1 MNVRPNV
8 FEKILQPG
16 PRGKKS
22 KTFQLELHY
31 RATQE
36 SNKFSVILNNMK
48 VMCIF
53 DWILSIRDFLMES
66 PDDPFK
72 QGLTFL
78 LPIFVI
84 ICQRFETVFKINP
97 SVVKVLGKK
106 WSFNYLWIKIHFG
119 GLWKD
124 SVWKIIVTV
133 TNSRFLIKKNPSLC
147 TNWSWI
153 KCLVKFCVKC
163 FIM

>member
-1 MNVRPNV
+1 MHAGALKLKTWTVKLYIATIAFSHTDAPVNVRPNV

-72 QGLTFL
+72 QGLTSLYFL
-78 LPIFVI
+78 AIFSNLK
-84 ICQRFETVFKINP
+84 QF
-97 SVVKVLGKK
+97 LG
-106 WSFNYLWIKIHFG
+106 
-119 GLWKD
+119 
-124 SVWKIIVTV
+124 
-133 TNSRFLIKKNPSLC
+133 
-147 TNWSWI
+147 
-153 KCLVKFCVKC
+153 
-163 FIM
+163 

>member
-1 MNVRPNV
+1 MHAGALKLETWTVKLYIATIAFSLTHRRPSERPSQCV
-8 FEKILQPG
+8 WEDPTAR

-72 QGLTFL
+72 QGLTSLYFL
-78 LPIFVI
+78 AIFSNLK
-84 ICQRFETVFKINP
+84 QF
-97 SVVKVLGKK
+97 LG
-106 WSFNYLWIKIHFG
+106 
-119 GLWKD
+119 
-124 SVWKIIVTV
+124 
-133 TNSRFLIKKNPSLC
+133 
-147 TNWSWI
+147 
-153 KCLVKFCVKC
+153 
-163 FIM
+163 